1 MKLQALPSRHSQR
14 GYSLA
19 EMLVVVAIVGIL
31 SLVTVPSFLS
41 MYQSGRIKA
50 AARTMTSDIRT
61 ARQMA
66 ITNYTRVKISFGT
79 GANVHHYE
87 MFREQ
92 RDRLSNTST
101 WVFVRRGDLSS
112 VLFVNSTTFQDA
124 ITGDDALKDIVFL
137 PNGTVSYDGVRPGLP
152 PGTTHLEL
160 KTNQKVPK
168 QTYQLKFEF
177 SGNVTLL

>member
-1 MKLQALPSRHSQR
+1 MKLQALSPRPSQR

-19 EMLVVVAIVGIL
+19 EMLVVVAIIGIL
-31 SLVTVPSFLS
+31 SLVTVPSFLA

-50 AARTMTSDIRT
+50 AARTMTSDVRT

-66 ITNYTRVKISFGT
+66 ITNYTRVKISFNTGT
-79 GANVHHYE
+79 NVHHYE
-87 MFREQ
+87 MYREQ
-92 RDRLSNTST
+92 RDRLTNTST
-101 WVFVRRGDLSS
+101 WTFVRRGDLSS
-112 VLFVNSTTFQDA
+112 VLYVNSTTFQDA
-124 ITGDDALKDIVFL
+124 ITGDDGLKDIVFL
-137 PNGTVSYDGVRPGLP
+137 PNGTVSYDGVRPGIP

>member
-1 MKLQALPSRHSQR
+1 MKLQALSSHRSQR
-14 GYSLA
+14 GYSLT
-19 EMLVVVAIVGIL
+19 EMLVVIAIVGAL
-31 SLVTVPSFLS
+31 SLVTIPNFMS
-41 MYQSGRIKA
+41 MYQSSRVKA

-66 ITNYTRVKISFGT
+66 ITNYTRVKVSFGT

-87 MFREQ
+87 MFREDK
-92 RDRLSNTST
+92 DRLTNTST
-101 WVFVRRGDLSS
+101 WTFVRRGDLTS
-112 VLFVNSTTFQDA
+112 VLYINSTTFDDKV
-124 ITGDDALKDIVFL
+124 TGDDGLKDIVFL
-137 PNGTVSYDGVRPGLP
+137 PNGTVSYDGVKPGIP